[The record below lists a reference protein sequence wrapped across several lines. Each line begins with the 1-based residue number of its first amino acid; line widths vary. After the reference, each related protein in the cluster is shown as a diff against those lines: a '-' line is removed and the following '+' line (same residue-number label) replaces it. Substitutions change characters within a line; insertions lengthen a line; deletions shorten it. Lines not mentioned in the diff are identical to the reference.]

1 MIYTKKANFPY
12 PILMNNTDDYINSMF
27 DLDIDI
33 NENTDSYIISLEY
46 TIESDFINNLITSGD
61 AELYMIIKS
70 KDNQFHKVNP
80 KLKKIE
86 IMKSRLGLNDKTT
99 IQLMIQAKR
108 KIYFR
113 DNKELNSFYDGFKEV
128 IEVEKGNVLGFSNT
142 VIFDGSQNKPYE
154 LFEKSLDS
162 NMKSNISVVLTD
174 EVILIKYRD
183 ENMMFSDLPNSRN
196 LNNMYLYIGLQK
208 ALFELIAKNSTDF
221 YDDESE
227 YDSDGLNIQY
237 ITEIDN
243 FSPLDQKLI
252 TLMKSKGI
260 EELHT
265 GNLDEV
271 IHLISDNMIG
281 KYVDAVRGLVD
292 AN

>member
-46 TIESDFINNLITSGD
+46 TIESDFINNLIASGD

-80 KLKKIE
+80 KIKKIE

-154 LFEKSLDS
+154 LFEKMVDV
-162 NMKSNISVVLTD
+162 NMKSDISVILNE

-196 LNNMYLYIGLQK
+196 LNNLYLYIGLQK

-243 FSPLDQKLI
+243 FSPLNQKLI

-265 GNLDEV
+265 ENIDEV
-271 IHLISDNMIG
+271 IHLISDNMVG
-281 KYVDAVRGLVD
+281 KYVNAVRGLVD